1 MKSFSL
7 LSVFILF
14 SLITFGQNSFKGNL
28 KDKTTKEPLAYV
40 NIGVVGK
47 NIGTVSDMNG
57 DFEIKLPEANNN
69 DTLKMSMI
77 GYESL
82 TFIVSDFKK
91 IISKT
96 PEIVLVPKTME
107 LKEVVISGRELKEKI
122 LGNTT
127 ESKTMTG
134 GFSSNELGN
143 EVGIVIKIKRS
154 PTYIKQFCAN
164 IASNKYDSLKFRLNF
179 YDLKDGMPNQR
190 INNQNII
197 LTSNIKEGKL
207 IVDLSKYDIIMEDD
221 FFVSLEWIENL
232 GENGLYFSVG
242 LLGSPIISRHTSQG
256 NWKKI
261 GAVSLGFNV
270 TAKY

>member
-1 MKSFSL
+1 MKIFLTLSFSI
-7 LSVFILF
+7 FF
-14 SLITFGQNSFKGNL
+14 TLITFGQNSFKGNL
-28 KDKTTKEPLAYV
+28 KDNTTKEPLAYV
-40 NIGVVGK
+40 NIGVIGK

-57 DFEIKLPEANNN
+57 NFEIKLPEANNS

-82 TFIVSDFKK
+82 IFTVSDFKK
-91 IISKT
+91 KIANNPNLLLI
-96 PEIVLVPKTME
+96 PKTME
-107 LKEVVISGRELKEKI
+107 LKEVVISARELKEKV
-122 LGNTT
+122 LGNKT

-134 GFSSNELGN
+134 GFTSNELGN

-154 PTYIKQFCAN
+154 PTYIKQFCAS

-179 YDLKDGMPNQR
+179 YDLKDGMPDQR

-197 LTSNIKEGKL
+197 VTSNIREGKL
-207 IVDLSKYDIIMEDD
+207 IVDLSKYDIIMDDD

-256 NWKKI
+256 NWEKI